1 MAEWILGV
9 GNQKSI
15 RDIIALCEKELV
27 EKEGLPRKIVA
38 RAPSIEITAERDE
51 FESEFERYKVK
62 ANVKGRALELMQTLA
77 KDCGDLCS
85 LTEEEGCWT
94 LVLPVDGKKDPDK
107 VKETV
112 DKFHTSIP
120 LPEVWRL
127 HGEKYRLDH
136 ISTELLFQAM
146 VEYKASDVHVSP
158 GYPPVFRVD
167 GEMRTSDLLG
177 KLSSAQINALIR
189 EVASDR
195 DWQDFQ
201 ENRQASFN
209 FHQVG
214 LGYSRVSCFIKAGAP
229 HCTFRFLPER
239 IPSFE
244 ELRIPT
250 ELMEQL
256 STMHHGLVLLT
267 GMTGSGKSTTVAA
280 MVDYINSN
288 HTSHIL
294 TIENPVEY
302 VHHNKKS
309 VVSQRNTGSDT
320 PSFFSAVTGALR
332 HDPDVIVIG
341 EMRDA
346 DTIRSAISAAAT
358 GHLVISTLHSNTAS
372 EVVNRVVSF
381 FDPVERDLVKLQLRD
396 CVRCIICQRL
406 VPKIGGGRI
415 PTIEVLFNDIKP
427 INDSILEGNT
437 DAIRV
442 GMQQTVSHSWL
453 FENYLFKL
461 YKQGIITLEMAHTYA
476 TDVSILDQMLM
487 GTYSVP
493 RLDSIK
499 HLGAH

>member
-9 GNQKSI
+9 GNQKGI
-15 RDIIALCEKELV
+15 REIIAMCETELV

-51 FESEFERYKVK
+51 FEGEFDTFKIK
-62 ANVKGRALELMQTLA
+62 ANVKGRALEAMQALT
-77 KDCGDLCS
+77 KESGDLCS
-85 LTEEEGCWT
+85 LTEAEGCW
-94 LVLPVDGKKDPDK
+94 VMAIPAEGKKDPEK
-107 VKETV
+107 VRELI
-112 DKFHTSIP
+112 DKFHLQIP

-127 HGEKYRLDH
+127 IGEKFRLDH

-177 KLSSAQINALIR
+177 KLSSAQIMAMIR

-195 DWQDFQ
+195 DWQEYLEKKQ
-201 ENRQASFN
+201 SSFN
-209 FHQVG
+209 YHQVG
-214 LGYSRVSCFIKAGAP
+214 LGYSRVSCFIKSGAP

-244 ELRIPT
+244 ELRIPP

-280 MVDYINSN
+280 MVDYINSH

-294 TIENPVEY
+294 TIENPIEY

-309 VVSQRNTGSDT
+309 VISQRNTGSDT
-320 PSFFSAVTGALR
+320 PSFFAAVTGALR

-372 EVVNRVVSF
+372 EVINRVISF
-381 FDPVERDLVKLQLRD
+381 FDPVERDLVKLQMRD

-406 VPKIGGGRI
+406 VPKIGGGRV

-427 INDSILEGNT
+427 INDSILDGNT
-437 DAIRV
+437 DAIRI
-442 GMQQTVSHSWL
+442 GMQQTVSRSWL
-453 FENYLFKL
+453 FETYLYKL
-461 YKQGIITLEMAHTYA
+461 YKQGVITLEMAHNYA
-476 TDVSILDQMLM
+476 TDESILDQMLM

-493 RLDSIK
+493 RLESIK